1 MRFITKYTFLFFFL
15 TVVWI
20 PAAESQN
27 LHTYVSVDSIEV
39 GDTFTYT
46 LVLNR
51 DREYGSIIFPDG
63 EEFGDDVEFLKRERY
78 QSAPLR
84 DSLVYRLQYFGTSD
98 IILPEQEIL
107 IGRAEGDTLLTSNP
121 VPLYFKTTLSE
132 GDEEFRPLKP
142 IFDFAAL
149 IWPYLLGLILLLIAG
164 WYIYKRLSRMEK
176 KPEPK
181 TPEEE
186 APFANPLQVLESK
199 LIKLGSG
206 QFPSAREEFEHFYIE
221 LGDAIREYIERVYE
235 IEALEMTS
243 REILRAM
250 QQYPA
255 DREMI
260 TITRKVLNEA
270 DMVKFARFT
279 PSGKQAKEA
288 LNLAQDFLNTARS
301 LDSSRIDQLR
311 KHHEQSEQERIESI
325 NQNINK
331 EPVQNDVG

>member
-1 MRFITKYTFLFFFL
+1 MRFIKKYTFLLFLL

-20 PAAESQN
+20 PQAQSQD
-27 LHTYVSVDSIEV
+27 LHTYVSVDSLEV

-51 DREYGSIIFPDG
+51 DREYGYIVFPDG
-63 EEFGDDVEFLKRERY
+63 EDFGDDVEFLKRERY
-78 QSAPLR
+78 QAAPLR
-84 DSLVYRLQYFGTSD
+84 DSLVYQLQYFGTSD
-98 IILPEQEIL
+98 ITLPEQEIL
-107 IGRAEGDTLLTSNP
+107 IGRTEGDTLLTSNP

-149 IWPYLLGLILLLIAG
+149 IWPYLLGLILLLVAG
-164 WYIYKRLSRMEK
+164 WYIYKRLSAMEK
-176 KPEPK
+176 KPESK
-181 TPEEE
+181 ISEKQV
-186 APFANPLQVLESK
+186 PFSDPLQVLEKK

-206 QFPSAREEFEHFYIE
+206 QFPSAREEFEYFYIE

-279 PSGKQAKEA
+279 PSGKQARGA
-288 LNLAQDFLNTARS
+288 LSLAQDFLNTARS
-301 LDSSRIDQLR
+301 LDKPRIDQLR
-311 KHHEQSEQERIESI
+311 ESYELAEQERVEAI
-325 NQNINK
+325 NQNLNK

>member
-1 MRFITKYTFLFFFL
+1 MRFIKKYTFLFFFL
-15 TVVWI
+15 TVTWM
-20 PAAESQN
+20 PAIQSQD
-27 LHTYVSVDSIEV
+27 LHTYVSVDSLEV

-51 DREYGSIIFPDG
+51 DREYGSIVFPDG
-63 EEFGDDVEFLKRERY
+63 ESFGDDVEFLKRERY
-78 QSAPLR
+78 QAAPLR

-98 IILPEQEIL
+98 FTLPEQEIL

-149 IWPYLLGLILLLIAG
+149 IWPYLLGFIILLVAG
-164 WYIYKRLSRMEK
+164 WYIYRRLSRMEK

-181 TPEEE
+181 TPEKQV
-186 APFANPLQVLESK
+186 PFADPLQVLESK

-206 QFPSAREEFEHFYIE
+206 QFPSAREEFDHFYIE

-301 LDSSRIDQLR
+301 MDASRIDQLR
-311 KHHEQSEQERIESI
+311 KYHEQSEEERVETI
-325 NQNINK
+325 NQNLNK